1 MKEKST
7 YHTFNYPDK
16 TESEKDIEKP
26 ITNHEYFEEYAPI
39 YLYNAGIVLLAPY
52 LPRLFNLLKFT
63 ERNTFV
69 DQQTQ
74 IRALFVMQY
83 LVFGDTMPPEY
94 EMTLNRLLVNFETVH
109 PIPQQLELTGN
120 EKETGENLLQ
130 AVLQNW
136 EKLKNT
142 SIAGLR
148 EGFLQ
153 RDGRL
158 EEKYDSYL
166 LVVEQKS
173 YDMLLDSIP
182 WSFSSIKYNWMQKR
196 IDVKWR

>member
-1 MKEKST
+1 MKT
-7 YHTFNYPDK
+7 
-16 TESEKDIEKP
+16 
-26 ITNHEYFEEYAPI
+26 TNDDAPI
-39 YLYNAGIVLLAPY
+39 YLYNAGMVLLAPY
-52 LPRLFNLLKFT
+52 LPRLFNVLKFT

-83 LVFGDTMPPEY
+83 LVFGNTIPPEY
-94 EMTLNRLLVNFETVH
+94 EMTLNKLLVNFETVH

-120 EKETGENLLQ
+120 EKETVDSLLQ
-130 AVLQNW
+130 AVLQHW

-158 EEKYDSYL
+158 EEKYDSYQL
-166 LVVEQKS
+166 TVEQKS
-173 YDMLLDSIP
+173 YDVLLDCLP
-182 WSFSSIKYNWMQKR
+182 WSFGSIKYTWMQKR
-196 IDVKWR
+196 IAVKWR